1 MKKWLHRQLHRLTKL
16 RRNLVTALALRFP
29 ASIACLPAPAPLNVR
44 EYKTADYPSDE
55 LIIFV
60 PGIGDV
66 LEDYEANGFIE
77 AVLQSRAPA
86 DMIVVDAHFGYYLR
100 RTVVERLRQD
110 VIKPARAGDGYKK
123 IWIVGISLG
132 GFGALRYASEYP
144 GDVDALVLLA
154 PYLGYAP
161 IIGEIA
167 TAGGVRQWQP
177 SREGAGADHER
188 ALWLWLQRC
197 VTSELGLPP
206 IYLGYGEDD
215 KFAGKQVTR
224 RVIAA

>member
-29 ASIACLPAPAPLNVR
+29 ASIAFLPAPAPLNVR

-100 RTVVERLRQD
+100 RTGVERLRQD

-132 GFGALRYASEYP
+132 GFGALLYASEYP
-144 GDVDALVLLA
+144 GDLDALILLA
-154 PYLGYAP
+154 PFLGHPPTIAKIGAAGDLRQRQAANAP
-161 IIGEIA
+161 AEPA
-167 TAGGVRQWQP
+167 YDQK
-177 SREGAGADHER
+177 
-188 ALWLWLQRC
+188 LW
-197 VTSELGLPP
+197 P
-206 IYLGYGEDD
+206 
-215 KFAGKQVTR
+215 R
-224 RVIAA
+224 RRLY

>member
-1 MKKWLHRQLHRLTKL
+1 LH
-16 RRNLVTALALRFP
+16 
-29 ASIACLPAPAPLNVR
+29 
-44 EYKTADYPSDE
+44 
-55 LIIFV
+55 
-60 PGIGDV
+60 
-66 LEDYEANGFIE
+66 
-77 AVLQSRAPA
+77 
-86 DMIVVDAHFGYYLR
+86 
-100 RTVVERLRQD
+100 
-110 VIKPARAGDGYKK
+110 
-123 IWIVGISLG
+123 
-132 GFGALRYASEYP
+132 YASEYP

-215 KFAGKQVTR
+215 KFAPANRLLAELLPPERVFTTAGGHDWRTWKQLWDMFIR
-224 RVIAA
+224 ARSERLA